1 MGVERPWNLIRSE
14 DLLIYWW
21 PLSLPLQFGNG
32 SQVPKPFFTS
42 SVQITIVWDGQR
54 LPNIMQDGEQLL
66 FPLRRARSSGFR
78 LWWWLKTSFPSI
90 GGTGMQVFMTKYIKI
105 QAHWNVWRVAAILS
119 VRSEE
124 TEAQKGWLT
133 YFLRLHRTQGSRV
146 WTWTT
151 EPVLLPLWTEKRLG
165 RSCPL

>member
-1 MGVERPWNLIRSE
+1 MAIVVAPAVWEWLSGTQAFLYFFSTNYYCMRWAEIA
-14 DLLIYWW
+14 DCLL
-21 PLSLPLQFGNG
+21 
-32 SQVPKPFFTS
+32 
-42 SVQITIVWDGQR
+42 
-54 LPNIMQDGEQLL
+54 NIMQDGEQLL